1 MKDIDILSLLSDDRK
16 FSKGQKL
23 ISRFIINN
31 YDKAAFMTAGRLAA
45 EVGISESTVVR
56 FASELGFKGYPEMR
70 KAIQDMIRNRLTSV
84 ERIEVAKRMI
94 DEREILKSVL
104 SSDVE
109 NLHTTLNEI
118 DQEKFDL
125 VVNRILSSE
134 NVYIVGMRTSTSL
147 SSFLGSYLK
156 LIRKNV
162 FVVQDTMASE
172 VFEQLIRIGKND
184 LFIGLSF
191 PRYSKHTGDA
201 MTFSKSRGAYT
212 VAITDGKHSPCYDV
226 ADICLFAKSDMVSF
240 LDSLVAPMSLIN
252 ALIVAV
258 GSRSPD
264 NSLET
269 FKQLEHIWEEYDV
282 YETYPR

>member
-31 YDKAAFMTAGRLAA
+31 YDKAAFMTAGRLAD

-184 LFIGLSF
+184 LFIGISF
-191 PRYSKHTGDA
+191 PRYSKHTVDA

-258 GSRSPD
+258 GSRSRSVASYASPERED
-264 NSLET
+264 AM
-269 FKQLEHIWEEYDV
+269 
-282 YETYPR
+282 

>member
-118 DQEKFDL
+118 NQEKFDL

-184 LFIGLSF
+184 LFIGISF
-191 PRYSKHTGDA
+191 PRYSKHTVDA

>member
-31 YDKAAFMTAGRLAA
+31 YDKAAFMTAGRLAD

-184 LFIGLSF
+184 LFIGISF
-191 PRYSKHTGDA
+191 PRYSKHTVDA
-201 MTFSKSRGAYT
+201 MTISKSRGAYT

>member
-172 VFEQLIRIGKND
+172 VFEQLIE
-184 LFIGLSF
+184 
-191 PRYSKHTGDA
+191 
-201 MTFSKSRGAYT
+201 
-212 VAITDGKHSPCYDV
+212 
-226 ADICLFAKSDMVSF
+226 
-240 LDSLVAPMSLIN
+240 
-252 ALIVAV
+252 
-258 GSRSPD
+258 
-264 NSLET
+264 LEV
-269 FKQLEHIWEEYDV
+269 F
-282 YETYPR
+282 